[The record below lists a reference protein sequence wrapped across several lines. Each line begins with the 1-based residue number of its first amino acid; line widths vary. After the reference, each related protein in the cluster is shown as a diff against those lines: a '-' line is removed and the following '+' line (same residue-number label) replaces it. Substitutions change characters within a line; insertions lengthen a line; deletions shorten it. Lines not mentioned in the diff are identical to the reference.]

1 METLKDVKNILR
13 QGDYM
18 CKIDLKDAYYHVPL
32 HPHSRKFIRF
42 RWKGKLYEGLCLMF
56 GLGPAPRKFTKL
68 LKVVVSMLR
77 KLNVR
82 LVIYIDDIILIGS
95 TIEELVQSRDTT
107 LFILQALGF
116 TINWRN
122 SVLDPS
128 QLLEFLGVLI
138 GSIKRR
144 KC

>member
-1 METLKDVKNILR
+1 
-13 QGDYM
+13 
-18 CKIDLKDAYYHVPL
+18 
-32 HPHSRKFIRF
+32 
-42 RWKGKLYEGLCLMF
+42 MF